1 MPHTVKTNSPLI
13 ALFKEPGAVASV
25 KNGELVNAAYIGK
38 TQHAHFFDLGRAGTG
53 IVYGLEL
60 MNAYDVIRTIKA
72 GDVIL
77 AKVVDA
83 ENEDGYAELSIN
95 ETSKHKAWQE
105 IQDLQDTGEP
115 VKLMIVNANTGG
127 LVGML
132 HDVKAFLPVSQL
144 TPDHYPRVADGDRL
158 KILDELKKFVNTEIT
173 VKVIDFNARTGKLI
187 VSERGM
193 LDLNMKEQLEKYA
206 IGETVAVV
214 VSGVADFGVFVKFA
228 DNIHVEGLIHISEL
242 DHRLIE
248 DPREAVAVGDILTA
262 QIVEIKDGRVSL
274 SLKALKTNPWDT
286 VEEKYKEGQEIE
298 GTVHR
303 FNQLGAVIKIDADF
317 QGLIRA
323 ADFGGTE
330 EMQKALTV
338 GATGTFV
345 IEAIKSAEKRI
356 MLKMPQPVE
365 TPQS

>member
-1 MPHTVKTNSPLI
+1 MPHTIKTNSPLT
-13 ALFKEPGAVASV
+13 ALFKEAGATISL
-25 KNGELVNAAYIGK
+25 KNGDLINAAYIGK
-38 TQHAHFFDLGRAGTG
+38 TQHAHFFDLGRNGTG

-77 AKVVDA
+77 AKIVDA

-105 IQDLQDTGEP
+105 IQDLQDRGEP
-115 VKLMIVNANTGG
+115 IKLMIIAANTGG
-127 LVGML
+127 LVGMM
-132 HDVKAFLPVSQL
+132 HDIKAFLPVSQL

-158 KILDELKKFVNTEIT
+158 KILDELKKFIGVEIT
-173 VKVIDFNARTGKLI
+173 VKIIDFNARTSKLI

-193 LDLNMKEQLEKYA
+193 LDENMKEQLDKYEA
-206 IGETVAVV
+206 GQTVSVI

-228 DNIHVEGLIHISEL
+228 DNINVEGLIHISEL

-248 DPREAVAVGDILTA
+248 DPREAVAVDDVLNA

-286 VEEKYKEGQEIE
+286 VEEKYKEGQEVA

-303 FNQLGAVIKIDADF
+303 FNQLGVVIKIDADF

-330 EMQKALTV
+330 EMQKALAV
-338 GATGTFV
+338 GAVGSFI
-345 IEAIKSAEKRI
+345 IEAIKPAEKRI
-356 MLKMPQPVE
+356 MLKMAE
-365 TPQS
+365 K

>member
-13 ALFKEPGAVASV
+13 ALFKEPGAVTSL
-25 KNGELVNAAYIGK
+25 KNGELINATYIGK
-38 TQHAHFFDLGRAGTG
+38 TQHAHFFDLGRNGTG

-60 MNAYDVIRTIKA
+60 MNAYDVIRAIKA

-77 AKVVDA
+77 AKIVDV

-105 IQDLQDTGEP
+105 IQDLQDRGEP
-115 VKLMIVNANTGG
+115 IKLMIVNANTGG
-127 LVGML
+127 LVGMM
-132 HDVKAFLPVSQL
+132 HDIKAFLPVSQL
-144 TPDHYPRVADGDRL
+144 TPDHYPRVTDGDRL
-158 KILDELKKFVNTEIT
+158 KILDELKKFINTEVT
-173 VKVIDFNARTGKLI
+173 VKIIDFNARTGKLI
-187 VSERGM
+187 VSERGV
-193 LDLNMKEQLEKYA
+193 LDENMKEQLDKYKV
-206 IGETVAVV
+206 GETVSVI
-214 VSGVADFGVFVKFA
+214 VSGVADFGVFVKFS
-228 DNIHVEGLIHISEL
+228 DNINVEGLIHISEL

-248 DPREAVAVGDILTA
+248 DPREAVAVNDVLQA

-286 VEEKYKEGQEIE
+286 VEIKYKEGQEVA

-303 FNQLGAVIKIDADF
+303 FNQLGVVIKIDDDF

-330 EMQKALTV
+330 EMQKALSV
-338 GATGTFV
+338 GAAGTFI
-345 IEAIKSAEKRI
+345 IEAIKPAEKRI
-356 MLKMPQPVE
+356 MLKMAE
-365 TPQS
+365 K

>member
-1 MPHTVKTNSPLI
+1 MPHIVKANSPLT
-13 ALFKEPGAVASV
+13 ALFKEPGALAPL
-25 KNGELVNAAYIGK
+25 KNGELVNASYIGK

-60 MNAYDVIRTIKA
+60 MNAYDVVKAIKP

-77 AKVVDA
+77 AKIVDA
-83 ENEDGYAELSIN
+83 ENEEGYAELSIN

-105 IQDLQDTGEP
+105 IQDMQDQGLA

-132 HDVKAFLPVSQL
+132 HDIKAFLPVSQL
-144 TPDHYPRVADGDRL
+144 TPDHYPRVTDGDRL
-158 KILDELKKFVNTEIT
+158 KILDELKKFVNTELT

-187 VSERGM
+187 VSERGV
-193 LDLNMKEQLEKYA
+193 LDENMKEQLGKYA
-206 IGETVAVV
+206 VGQTVDVT

-228 DNIHVEGLIHISEL
+228 DNPNVEGLIHISEL

-248 DPREAVAVGDILTA
+248 DPREAVATGDALKA
-262 QIVEIKDGRVSL
+262 QITEIKDGRVSL
-274 SLKALKTNPWDT
+274 SLKALKANPWDT
-286 VEEKYKEGQEIE
+286 VGEKYKEGQEVQ

-303 FNQLGAVIKIDADF
+303 FNQLGAVVKIDADF

-330 EMQKALTV
+330 EMEKAVTV
-338 GATGTFV
+338 GAAGTFV
-345 IEAIKSAEKRI
+345 IEAIKPAEKRI
-356 MLKMPQPVE
+356 MLKMAE
-365 TPQS
+365 IKK